1 MRKCPNC
8 GSRNIKEEVDK
19 TKIIGYMLHEPVYEK
34 TLVCKNCTHRW
45 KSGEEAAVAPEPT
58 TEAPEPTTERPP
70 EEPSEESPEEPPMPD

>member
-8 GSRNIKEEVDK
+8 GNSNIKEEVDK

-45 KSGEEAAVAPEPT
+45 KPGEEVAAAPEP
-58 TEAPEPTTERPP
+58 APEPIIAPP
-70 EEPSEESPEEPPMPD
+70 EPAPEP